1 MLEGKEKSFR
11 THSSAVMRTGMACGA
26 ECNQVLLGII
36 AGMTPKPFVMNLQ
49 AAEEG
54 FIAAQYLVGLAH
66 LEGSGMEK
74 NGRSAYY
81 WLRMA
86 EENSGELRQG
96 TRALTEELKSKMR
109 SEELQTLEHSVMSAV
124 ESNKRLTTRRPV
136 EFIKRST
143 TSPSLRRSPK

>member
-1 MLEGKEKSFR
+1 
-11 THSSAVMRTGMACGA
+11 MRTGMACGA

-81 WLRMA
+81 WLEWPRKTQV
-86 EENSGELRQG
+86 NSGKELV
-96 TRALTEELKSKMR
+96 L
-109 SEELQTLEHSVMSAV
+109 
-124 ESNKRLTTRRPV
+124 
-136 EFIKRST
+136 
-143 TSPSLRRSPK
+143 